1 MAAPITDYT
10 TYDDIR
16 AALGVSAKDLKDDTL
31 ALAIYSSYLEIDLE
45 DVNPT
50 LPTTYATIQNKTP
63 PLTAEEVRILSTVQF
78 FATYSV
84 AKHLSVSLPIFAP
97 KQIADGK
104 ASLQRFDNPYKD
116 MIAGVNQMYDAAKN
130 RVIAALGSATT
141 KTPLVYFSTVAP
153 DTDFVTGQ

>member
-1 MAAPITDYT
+1 MAAPISDYT
-10 TYDDIR
+10 TPDDIR
-16 AALGVSAKDLKDDTL
+16 AALGVSAKDLKDATL
-31 ALAIYSSYLEIDLE
+31 ALAIYSSHLEIDLE
-45 DVNPT
+45 GISPT
-50 LPTTYATIQNKTP
+50 LPATYDAILNKTP
-63 PLTAEEVRILSTVQF
+63 PLTPEEERILSTAQF

-116 MIAGVNQMYDAAKN
+116 MIAGVNQMYDAARN
-130 RVIAALGSATT
+130 RLIAALGDITP